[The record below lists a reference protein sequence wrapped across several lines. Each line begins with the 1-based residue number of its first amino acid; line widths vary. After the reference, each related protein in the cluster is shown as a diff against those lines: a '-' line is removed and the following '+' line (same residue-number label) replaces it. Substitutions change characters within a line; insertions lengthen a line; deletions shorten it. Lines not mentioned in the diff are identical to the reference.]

1 MQYFNPSF
9 TTLPPAIAMSLD
21 PTRFFKACNPNKT
34 LVLSSEADRRC
45 YINFTQ
51 ARSSKRTTVSLIDEL
66 YRTITRSD
74 DQSHQL
80 FTGHI
85 GCGKSTELRKLQNDL
100 EQAGFHVV
108 YLDSSEDLVM
118 TDVDISDILLT
129 IARQVSKSL
138 MDTNINL
145 ELSGFQGVLQKAWN
159 VLQSEVSLAGEGTL
173 PGVGK
178 VSVKSGE
185 AAIDFGVA
193 KLSATLRNSPDA
205 RSRLRQYLEPQTD
218 NLITLINQELLE
230 PANKALQAQGKQG
243 LVVIVDSL
251 DRVENT
257 KERNQAE
264 YLFVTRG
271 EKLRQFH
278 CHVVYTLPLVLT
290 FSNSIG
296 PLRDR
301 FGGDPKVLP
310 MVRVQSRTGV
320 LYEDGLGLLRQMIL
334 ARAFP
339 DLPAEERLQYL
350 TEVFDAP
357 KTCDRLCTVSG
368 GHIRNLLVLLYGCLQ
383 RLDPPID
390 RDTLEDIIAIQRD
403 SLVRALTAEEWVL
416 LHQVKAQNAVVGE
429 EGYQTLLRSLF
440 VFEYRD
446 EDGTWFGLNPILA
459 EAKQLQG

>member
-1 MQYFNPSF
+1 
-9 TTLPPAIAMSLD
+9 MSLD
-21 PTRFFKACNPNKT
+21 SITFFKRFNPNKT
-34 LVLSSEADRRC
+34 LTFSDGSDRRY
-45 YINFTQ
+45 YINFTP
-51 ARSSKRTTVSLIDEL
+51 ARSSKHTTVSLIDEL
-66 YRTITRSD
+66 YRTITLSD

-100 EQAGFHVV
+100 EQVGFHVV
-108 YLDSSEDLVM
+108 YLDSTEDLVM
-118 TDVDISDILLT
+118 TDVDISDVLLT

-138 MDTNINL
+138 KDTDINL
-145 ELSGFQGVLQKAWN
+145 ELTGFQRILQKAWN
-159 VLQSEVSLAGEGTL
+159 VLQSEVALVGEGMI
-173 PGVGK
+173 PGVVE
-178 VSVKSGE
+178 VSFKSQETTNDGL
-185 AAIDFGVA
+185 A
-193 KLSATLRNSPDA
+193 KLSTILRNIPSA

-218 NLITLINQELLE
+218 NLITLLNQELLE
-230 PANKALQAQGKQG
+230 PTNKALQAQGKQG

-301 FGGDPKVLP
+301 FGSDPKVLP
-310 MVRVQSRTGV
+310 MVRIQSRTGV
-320 LYEDGLGLLRQMIL
+320 LYEDGIALLRQMIL

-339 DLPAEERLQYL
+339 DLPHEQRLQYL
-350 TEVFDAP
+350 TEVFDVSE
-357 KTCDRLCTVSG
+357 TCDRLCTISG
-368 GHIRNLLVLLYGCLQ
+368 GHIRSLLVLLYGCLQ
-383 RLDPPID
+383 RRDPPID
-390 RDTLEDIIAIQRD
+390 RDTLEDTIAIQRD
-403 SLVRALTAEEWVL
+403 SLVRAINTEEWAL

-429 EGYQTLLRSLF
+429 ESYQALLRSLF
-440 VFEYRD
+440 IFEYRD

>member
-1 MQYFNPSF
+1 MN
-9 TTLPPAIAMSLD
+9 LD
-21 PTRFFKACNPNKT
+21 PVKFFKACNPNKT
-34 LVLSSEADRRC
+34 LVLTNEMDRRY

-51 ARSSKRTTVSLIDEL
+51 ARRGKRAAVSLIDEL

-74 DQSHQL
+74 DRSHQL

-85 GCGKSTELRKLQNDL
+85 GCGKSTELRKLQYDL

-129 IARQVSKSL
+129 VARQVNKSL
-138 MDTNINL
+138 MDTKISL
-145 ELSGFQGVLQKAWN
+145 DPTEFQN
-159 VLQSEVSLAGEGTL
+159 VLQRAWNLLQSDVSLSGEGSI

-178 VSVKSGE
+178 VSVSSGK
-185 AAIDFGVA
+185 ASIDFGIA
-193 KLSATLRNSPDA
+193 KLSADLRNSPNA
-205 RSRLRQYLEPQTD
+205 RARLRQYLEPQTD
-218 NLITLINQELLE
+218 NLIELINHELLE
-230 PANKALQAQGKQG
+230 PANKGLQAQGKKG

-271 EKLRQFH
+271 EKLRQFN

-310 MVRVQSRTGV
+310 MVRVQSRDGIR
-320 LYEDGLGLLRQMIL
+320 YEEGITLLRQMIL

-339 DLPAEERLQYL
+339 DLPDQERLQYL
-350 TEVFDAP
+350 NQIFDTPA
-357 KTCDRLCTVSG
+357 TCDRLCMISG

-383 RLDPPID
+383 RIDPPID
-390 RDTLEDIIAIQRD
+390 RDTLEDVIAIQRD
-403 SLVRALTAEEWVL
+403 SLVRAITADEWQL
-416 LHQVKAQNAVVGE
+416 LRQVKAQNAVVGE

-446 EDGTWFGLNPILA
+446 EAGTWFGLNPILA
-459 EAKQLQG
+459 EATQLEG

>member
-1 MQYFNPSF
+1 
-9 TTLPPAIAMSLD
+9 MSLD
-21 PTRFFKACNPNKT
+21 PIKFFKACNPNKT
-34 LVLSSEADRRC
+34 LVLSNENDQRY
-45 YINFTQ
+45 YIDFTK
-51 ARSSKRTTVSLIDEL
+51 ARSGKRSSISLIDEL

-74 DQSHQL
+74 DSSHQL

-85 GCGKSTELRKLQNDL
+85 GCGKSTELLKLQYDL
-100 EQAGFHVV
+100 EREGFHVV

-129 IARQVSKSL
+129 VARQVSKSL
-138 MDTNINL
+138 LDQNIHL
-145 ELSGFQGVLQKAWN
+145 DPKGFQGVLQKAWK
-159 VLQSEVSLAGEGTL
+159 VLQSEVSLSGEGTV

-178 VSVKSGE
+178 VSASTSGE
-185 AAIDFGVA
+185 AAVDFGVA
-193 KLSATLRNSPDA
+193 KISAKIRSSPDA

-218 NLITLINQELLE
+218 NLITLINQELLQ
-230 PANKALQAQGKQG
+230 PANQALQAQGKKG

-251 DRVENT
+251 DRLENT

-271 EKLRQFH
+271 EKLRQFS

-310 MVRVQSRTGV
+310 MVRVQSR
-320 LYEDGLGLLRQMIL
+320 DGTLCDEGLTLLRQLIL

-339 DLPAEERLQYL
+339 DLPTEERLQSL
-350 TEVFDAP
+350 NHVFDDP
-357 KTCDRLCTVSG
+357 TTCDRLCIVSG
-368 GHIRNLLVLLYGCLQ
+368 GHVRNLLVLLYGCLQ
-383 RLDPPID
+383 KQDPPID
-390 RDTLEDIIAIQRD
+390 RDTLEDVIGIQRD
-403 SLVRALTAEEWVL
+403 SLVRAISADEWDL
-416 LHQVKAQNAVVGE
+416 LRQVKAQKAVVGE
-429 EGYQTLLRSLF
+429 ESYQTLLRSLF

-446 EDGTWFGLNPILA
+446 EVGTWFGLNPILA
-459 EAKQLQG
+459 EAEQLRD

>member
-1 MQYFNPSF
+1 
-9 TTLPPAIAMSLD
+9 MSLD
-21 PTRFFKACNPNKT
+21 PTQFFKACNPNKT
-34 LVLSSEADRRC
+34 LVLANDSDRRY
-45 YINFTQ
+45 YINFTR
-51 ARSSKRTTVSLIDEL
+51 ARSGKRAALSLIDEL

-74 DQSHQL
+74 DRSHQL

-118 TDVDISDILLT
+118 TDVDISDILLAV
-129 IARQVSKSL
+129 ARQVSKSL
-138 MDTNINL
+138 IDTNINL
-145 ELSGFQGVLQKAWN
+145 DLVGFRGVLQKAWG
-159 VLQSEVSLAGEGTL
+159 VLQSEVSLAGEGTI
-173 PGVGK
+173 PGLGK
-178 VSVKSGE
+178 VSMKSSGE
-185 AAIDFGVA
+185 AAIDLGVA
-193 KLSATLRNSPDA
+193 KLSATLRSSPDA
-205 RSRLRQYLEPQTD
+205 RSRLRQHLEPQTD
-218 NLITLINQELLE
+218 NLIQLINQELLE

-271 EKLRQFH
+271 EKLRQFN

-310 MVRVQSRTGV
+310 MVRVQSRHGTLCDEGMT
-320 LYEDGLGLLRQMIL
+320 LLRQMIL

-339 DLPAEERLQYL
+339 DLLDQEREQYL
-350 TEVFDAP
+350 SDVFDDPA
-357 KTCDRLCTVSG
+357 TCDRLCTVSG

-383 RLDPPID
+383 KQDPPID
-390 RDTLEDIIAIQRD
+390 RDTLEEVIATQRD
-403 SLVRALTAEEWVL
+403 SLVRAITADEWGLLTE
-416 LHQVKAQNAVVGE
+416 VKAQRAVVGE

-459 EAKQLQG
+459 EAKQLAS